1 MNLHYILDGQGNP
14 ILEPDYLKWLVW
26 QERAG
31 RHIGNDYFGDIH
43 ISTVFLG
50 LAHISKEIGND
61 NVMLYETMVFAS
73 DEVLEKLLEISE
85 TDDRSIFS
93 TFFGG
98 IDIQKRYAT
107 KDEAERGHKMM
118 CIFVE
123 TCLTKGLLPLSAKE
137 P

>member
-1 MNLHYILDGQGNP
+1 VNYILDSQGNP
-14 ILEPDYLKWLVW
+14 ILEPDYLKWAVW
-26 QERAG
+26 FERAERHDE
-31 RHIGNDYFGDIH
+31 RHIGNDHFGDMW
-43 ISTVFLG
+43 ISTIFLAS
-50 LAHISKEIGND
+50 AHISKEIGND

-73 DEVLEKLLEISE
+73 DEVIERLLEISE

-107 KDEAERGHKMM
+107 RQEAEQGHKNM

-123 TCLTKGLLPLSAKE
+123 TCIVKGLIEVSA
-137 P
+137 